1 MPVTTQAI
9 NSVPNLKRSVII
21 TCTGRTNFWEDHVV
35 WHHTNPGH
43 RHHLHSGRRRSCR
56 AYPKDD
62 STGTGGWG
70 SVPSQADGNRVLI
83 LVRPV
88 QYSRAPEKP
97 GGALAKKASALATLQ
112 DSCLTGAGVE
122 SGLFAAECVHYHSEH
137 RKSFCPLIF
146 SSQLSSAAMAPKIY
160 IVPHCTPAVLN
171 IWASCALSVL
181 PCTPAGWN

>member
-1 MPVTTQAI
+1 MYRQDQLLGGSCGLASHEFRTPASPPQWEASKLSRVPQGRQYWNRGLGQCTQ
-9 NSVPNLKRSVII
+9 
-21 TCTGRTNFWEDHVV
+21 
-35 WHHTNPGH
+35 
-43 RHHLHSGRRRSCR
+43 SGRREPRAHFSAPRS
-56 AYPKDD
+56 
-62 STGTGGWG
+62 
-70 SVPSQADGNRVLI
+70 VL
-83 LVRPV
+83 LRP
-88 QYSRAPEKP
+88 RKT
-97 GGALAKKASALATLQ
+97 GGALARKASALATLQ